1 MRPPTSVPAIISSV
15 AGHDTTP
22 WAAKIMVAVALFKP
36 DTRFLVTL
44 AER

>member
-22 WAAKIMVAVALFKP
+22 LGRKDQVAVALLKP
-36 DTRFLVTL
+36 VTRFLVTL